1 MQSLLNK
8 YNIAYKNSSSIIA
21 KLYNKF
27 DYVKYVIKNNKLEE
41 SYDIYDEII
50 DNDDLIYELS
60 NDGDLNVFINAN
72 NLKNINNKFFD
83 VVMINNND
91 FDDLLFYNNLII
103 YLHINDIGFFK
114 DNLIMNDFIKNNYI
128 DHLQINHKHFLLTVA
143 NNINNLE
150 CFDCNLHH
158 FNMINF
164 NNLKLILFHVKIVS
178 SNKLTYLNKH
188 YCNILQITFSP
199 NPNNYIQ
206 NSTLFLKNT
215 KQFIDNLTK
224 THIRIN
230 IQLFLHYKFTLN
242 KNIESIELIVD
253 ENEFLKNGQII
264 NIIKNYENKKFKIT
278 IVSMLDIL
286 DIIED
291 LKLFELIIKSLCSYD
306 NIMEI
311 HLKLWNIDNNRLS
324 YYDEL
329 LLNYN
334 KVTIYIVNKFTK
346 YDSLYDILYKFN
358 KYAKI
363 LNMN

>member
-1 MQSLLNK
+1 MIQYRIYYLTMQSLLNK

-60 NDGDLNVFINAN
+60 NDVDLNVFIN
-72 NLKNINNKFFD
+72 
-83 VVMINNND
+83 
-91 FDDLLFYNNLII
+91 
-103 YLHINDIGFFK
+103 
-114 DNLIMNDFIKNNYI
+114 
-128 DHLQINHKHFLLTVA
+128 A

-278 IVSMLDIL
+278 IV
-286 DIIED
+286 
-291 LKLFELIIKSLCSYD
+291 
-306 NIMEI
+306 
-311 HLKLWNIDNNRLS
+311 
-324 YYDEL
+324 
-329 LLNYN
+329 
-334 KVTIYIVNKFTK
+334 
-346 YDSLYDILYKFN
+346 
-358 KYAKI
+358 
-363 LNMN
+363 NMF